1 MGKKDLTGGVANLF
15 AGATQS
21 VKEKAVAST
30 PEPEQTET
38 AKEQTSLIDTIE
50 DEELRSELERRL
62 KEKRKVGRGRPRK
75 NDQLGRRT
83 DGYDRTSL
91 IIPVEKWAKVKEIAF
106 IETLTLKE
114 IVELA
119 LDMVIDKYE
128 SKHGEVTPQPER
140 QRKDIHD
147 IF

>member
-62 KEKRKVGRGRPRK
+62 KEKRKVPY
-75 NDQLGRRT
+75 NT
-83 DGYDRTSL
+83 C
-91 IIPVEKWAKVKEIAF
+91 
-106 IETLTLKE
+106 
-114 IVELA
+114 
-119 LDMVIDKYE
+119 
-128 SKHGEVTPQPER
+128 GEVG
-140 QRKDIHD
+140 KG
-147 IF
+147 